1 MRDQLINAAAAA
13 CGGLIVGALEE
24 WRARRRARAAD
35 RDHDARARAL
45 VDLVMTGDDTRHD
58 RE

>member
-35 RDHDARARAL
+35 VAHERRAR
-45 VDLVMTGDDTRHD
+45 DLVALARSEDAASDER
-58 RE
+58 